1 MLNGLQEHLKLRW
14 HWGRE
19 GQCLAR
25 PGMQEL
31 QRGSMQEISGER
43 DSPGLFAADFARRA
57 VERVSYNRVPQRCQM
72 DANLVSAAGIDFT
85 SSSVNFP

>member
-1 MLNGLQEHLKLRW
+1 LLNGLQEHLKLRW

-43 DSPGLFAADFARRA
+43 YPACLLAADFAWGP
-57 VERVSYNRVPQRCQM
+57 VQRVTHNGVPQRRQM
-72 DANLVSAAGIDFT
+72 YANLVSAAGIDFH
-85 SSSVNFP
+85 FE